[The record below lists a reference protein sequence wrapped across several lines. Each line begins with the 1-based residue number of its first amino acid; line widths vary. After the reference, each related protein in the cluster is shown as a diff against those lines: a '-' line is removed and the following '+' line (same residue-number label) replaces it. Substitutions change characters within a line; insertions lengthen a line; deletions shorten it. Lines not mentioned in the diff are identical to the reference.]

1 VIVVDTSIW
10 VATLRSSASPLVPVL
25 QRLLDNDDVAL
36 AIPVRIEL
44 LSGASSSD
52 RPKLRRALSALP
64 VIYPTEAT
72 WETIDEWIDRAG
84 RSGQRFGFGDLLIGA
99 LAAELDALVWSLD
112 DDFERMSRL
121 RFVGLYEP

>member
-10 VATLRSSASPLVPVL
+10 VATLRSSASPLVAVL

-44 LSGASSSD
+44 LSGASASD
-52 RPKLRRALSALP
+52 RPRLRRALSALP

-72 WETIDEWIDRAG
+72 WQRIEEWIDRAG
-84 RSGQRFGFGDLLIGA
+84 RSGQRFGFGDLLIAA
-99 LAAELDALVWSLD
+99 LAAELGAFVWSLD

>member
-10 VATLRSSASPLVPVL
+10 VATLRSSASPLVAVL

-52 RPKLRRALSALP
+52 RPRLRRALSALP
-64 VIYPTEAT
+64 VVYPTEAT
-72 WETIDEWIDRAG
+72 WQRIDEWMDRAG
-84 RSGQRFGFGDLLIGA
+84 RSGQRFGFGDLLIAA
-99 LAAELDALVWSLD
+99 LAVELGALVWSLD

-121 RFVGLYEP
+121 RFVGLFEP